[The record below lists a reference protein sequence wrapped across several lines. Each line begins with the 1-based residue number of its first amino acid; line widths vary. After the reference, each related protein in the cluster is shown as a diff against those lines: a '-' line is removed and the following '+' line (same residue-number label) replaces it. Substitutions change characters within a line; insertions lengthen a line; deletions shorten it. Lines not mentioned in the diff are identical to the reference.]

1 MQTSDLQMA
10 EFAKE
15 CRDKGLSV
23 TAQRLA
29 VYRDISA
36 TDTHPTA
43 EEVHDRVRRHFP
55 TLSLATVYKTLET
68 FEKMDFVHKTRAT
81 GEKARYDGNRVPH
94 HHMICK
100 TCGRIQDVY
109 EPALGN
115 LALSGTSR
123 GDFKIEDYR
132 IDFYGVCGPCRKH

>member
-1 MQTSDLQMA
+1 MKTQDVQVA
-10 EFAKE
+10 GFAKE
-15 CRDKGLSV
+15 CREKGLSV

-29 VYRDISA
+29 VYQDLSS

-43 EEVHDRVRRHFP
+43 EEVHARVRQHFP

-68 FEKMDFVHKTRAT
+68 FEKLDFVRKTRAT

-100 TCGRIQDVY
+100 ACGRIQDVY

-115 LALSGTSR
+115 LSLSGSSQ
-123 GDFKIEDYR
+123 GNFEIETYR
-132 IDFYGVCGPCRKH
+132 IDFYGVCGNCRKH